1 MENYKPNSHTYKKQQ
16 KEDAVNKKKK
26 VDKVVKGSV
35 KTKKKNGVSKF
46 ADVFITEDIAEV
58 KSHLFVDV
66 FVPTVKKLISDGISD
81 AVDMI
86 LYGGTRDRKSRTGAS
101 KVSYRDYYD
110 RRDERRY
117 RDDHRRRS
125 GYRYDDIIL
134 DNRGEAEEVLSQLED
149 IIDTYK
155 VATVADLHDLV
166 GITGEYTDE
175 NYGWTNLGRAEVV
188 RCRDGGYMLK
198 LPRALAVD

>member
-16 KEDAVNKKKK
+16 KEDAVDKKKK

-110 RRDERRY
+110 RRD
-117 RDDHRRRS
+117 
-125 GYRYDDIIL
+125 
-134 DNRGEAEEVLSQLED
+134 
-149 IIDTYK
+149 
-155 VATVADLHDLV
+155 
-166 GITGEYTDE
+166 
-175 NYGWTNLGRAEVV
+175 
-188 RCRDGGYMLK
+188 
-198 LPRALAVD
+198 